1 MKRFIFVVLSM
12 FLFVSSA
19 HAGWVKGYTR
29 KDGTYVN
36 GYERSS
42 PDQYKWNNY
51 GPSTNSQERI
61 NPYIRDKDKDGIPNY
76 LDKDDNNNGIS
87 DDNDNHQYGR

>member
-1 MKRFIFVVLSM
+1 MKRFIFVVLAM
-12 FLFVSSA
+12 FLLVSSA
-19 HAGWVKGYTR
+19 YAGWVKGYTR

-36 GYERSS
+36 GHERSS

-51 GPSTNSQERI
+51 GPSRNTQERI
-61 NPYIRDKDKDGIPNY
+61 NPYIRDNDNDGIPNY

-87 DDNDNHQYGR
+87 DDKDNHQYSR